1 MRKAALLYNPDSG
14 GRRKRRE
21 SELEALVKLLRAE
34 KIDATLIL
42 TDSREHA
49 EEKARQAVLAGCD
62 TIFAAGGDGT
72 IHNIIQVLAN
82 TNVALAVLPMGTAN
96 ALAHDLGLP
105 MNVIAAGRAFLRA
118 RERRVALGQIRYQAF
133 DGSTACRYFVIAAGV
148 GVDAHLFYQLVPGAK
163 RRLGMAA
170 YYYRAWYLW
179 FTYAMT
185 RFHVEYADQGAH
197 DTKQAE
203 LTELLGVR
211 IRNFGGV
218 LKELAPGASLDRGD
232 MRLVLCRTS
241 SRLAYLSYVAGAF
254 FRRQWSIPG
263 IDLAY
268 ASRVVCESG
277 NPPKN
282 SPAGENRRIY
292 VEADGELLGTLPAE
306 ITVVPDALSVLSPTL

>member
-1 MRKAALLYNPDSG
+1 MQKVALLYNPDSG

-21 SELEALVKLLRAE
+21 SELESLVKLFRAE
-34 KIDATLIL
+34 GVDATLIL

-49 EEKARQAVLAGCD
+49 EEKTRQAVLAGCD
-62 TIFAAGGDGT
+62 TVFAAGGDGT

-82 TNVALAVLPMGTAN
+82 TSVALAVLPMGTAN
-96 ALAHDLGLP
+96 ALAHDLNLP
-105 MNVIAAGRAFLRA
+105 MNVIAAGRMLLKAKS
-118 RERRVALGQIRYQAF
+118 RRVALGRIQYRNF
-133 DGSTACRYFVIAAGV
+133 DGNADSRYFVIAAGV
-148 GVDAHLFYQLVPGAK
+148 GVDAHLFYKLVPGTK

-170 YYYRAWYLW
+170 YYYRAWHLW

-185 RFHVEYADQGAH
+185 RFHVEYVEPGAH

-211 IRNFGGV
+211 IRSFGGV

-232 MRLVLCRTS
+232 MRLILCRTS
-241 SRLAYLSYVAGAF
+241 NRLAFLLYVAGAF

-277 NPPKN
+277 NQAN
-282 SPAGENRRIY
+282 DSPSGDNRRIY

-306 ITVVPDALSVLSPTL
+306 ITVLPDALTILTPSV